1 MVDQSTNGPKIEG
14 SNTAAA
20 INFFVADGGTI

>member
-14 SNTAAA
+14 SNIAAS
-20 INFFVADGGTI
+20 IKIFVADGGTI